1 MNKDTKIY
9 IKNIT
14 KNDFFFI
21 DLVNL
26 MLGLFI
32 IFLFIMAMITGG
44 DKMFFAAE
52 FLVGAILAVVNLVK
66 SILKKSNSSSFLFVS
81 MFFAMAIMIAVVI

>member
-1 MNKDTKIY
+1 MNKDTKTY

-21 DLVNL
+21 DLVNV

-32 IFLFIMAMITGG
+32 IFLFIVAMFTGE

-52 FLVGAILAVVNLVK
+52 FLVGAILAMVNLVK
-66 SILKKSNSSSFLFVS
+66 SVLKKSTSSSFLFAA
-81 MFFAMAIMIAVVI
+81 MFFAMAIMIAIIV